1 MLRSSAMRM
10 HLRDLIRELIF
21 ACALTMAAA
30 VALATG
36 VLAPLQRHAADA
48 LVRLGATRAPE
59 PPAGVP
65 DVAVVALDAQ
75 SLRAYPAWPWPR
87 RLYAEAIR
95 RLDAAGAKVVAFDI
109 DFSTPREP
117 ADDEALRAALASS
130 GRVVLAAFRQRT
142 PLPDGSEIEV
152 ASLPTAALASAA
164 AREGS
169 VLVPVEDDGI
179 VRYAP
184 RTSLIA
190 GARVASLASAT
201 LDLARGESGLASD
214 LPALR
219 LDYRRI
225 RPAFPVIPI
234 VDVIDGRFDP
244 REVAGRVVL
253 VGATAAEFQDLWPTP
268 LGPARPGV
276 MIQAVAYRTLA
287 SEIAGER
294 GLRAPEIPAQLALAA
309 GLALV
314 GGVGGIGSH
323 RKRIGVLAALALSTG
338 AAAAAGALFA
348 GLLLDPVLPA
358 VVLGAQY
365 VLGLEGLQRRFGRR
379 LHERELSLSAL
390 FRVGEATQGSAAT
403 GGLELALSLLGDVA
417 QADAVALLRARPE
430 AAEAALDEA
439 RIEWRRRG
447 EDAPAESI
455 GDTELALRVLTDR
468 HMRVFEGTR
477 PGGRSRGGL
486 AVYLPLYTDETRV
499 GVLVVERKDPS
510 PLDEVQLRTIATVG
524 AQIALFAENVR
535 LIEGLRATLDASV
548 AAIATA
554 IEARDG
560 YTEAHC
566 RRLATFSGIMAERL
580 GLKEAEFEAVRLGA
594 LLHDVGK
601 IGIRDEVLLKPGRLS
616 PAERRDMQRHPDI
629 GCRIISGIQGLRPT
643 TVDCVLHHHEWWNGG
658 GYPRGLSG
666 EAIPLGARI
675 VAVVDVWD
683 ALSTDRPYKRALPK
697 AEVRAHLEKLKG
709 VQFDPAMVDLFLR
722 ILDEEG
728 EEMRSLIASPAR
740 AQE

>member
-1 MLRSSAMRM
+1 MLRTLAMRM
-10 HLRDLIRELIF
+10 HRRDLIRELVF
-21 ACALTMAAA
+21 ACALALAAA
-30 VALATG
+30 AALATG
-36 VLAPLQRHAADA
+36 ILAPLQRYAADA
-48 LVRLGATRAPE
+48 LLRLGAVRAPD
-59 PPAGVP
+59 PPAGIP
-65 DVAVVALDAQ
+65 DLAVVALDAQ

-117 ADDEALRAALASS
+117 ADDEALRAAVASS
-130 GRVVLAAFRQRT
+130 GRVVLAVFRQRT
-142 PLPDGSEIEV
+142 VLPDGSEIEV

-169 VLVPVEDDGI
+169 VLVPIEEDGI

-184 RTSLIA
+184 RASRIA
-190 GARVASLASAT
+190 GASVASLARAT
-201 LDLARGESGLASD
+201 LDLARGEPRGSGD

-244 REVAGRVVL
+244 RDIAGRVVL
-253 VGATAAEFQDLWPTP
+253 VGATAAEFQDLWSTP

-287 SEIAGER
+287 GEIAGER
-294 GLRAPEIPAQLALAA
+294 ILRAPEAPLQLALAV
-309 GLALV
+309 ALV
-314 GGVGGIGSH
+314 LAGGVGGIGSH
-323 RKRIGVLAALALSTG
+323 RRRIGVLGALALAMG
-338 AAAAAGALFA
+338 ATAAGSALFS
-348 GLLLDPVLPA
+348 GLLLDPVLP
-358 VVLGAQY
+358 VGLLCAQY
-365 VLGLEGLQRRFGRR
+365 VLGLEGLRRRFGRGLR
-379 LHERELSLSAL
+379 ERELSLSAL
-390 FRVGEATQGSAAT
+390 FRVGEATKGSTAG
-403 GGLELALSLLGDVA
+403 GGLELALALLGDVMHA
-417 QADAVALLRARPE
+417 HAVALLRARSDVS
-430 AAEAALDEA
+430 EAALDRT
-439 RIEWRRRG
+439 RIEWHRPG
-447 EDAPAESI
+447 DAPGESV

-468 HMRVFEGTR
+468 QMRVFEGTR
-477 PGGRSRGGL
+477 PGGQARRGL

-499 GVLVVERKDPS
+499 GVLVVEREDPS

-524 AQIALFAENVR
+524 AQIALFAENVH

-566 RRLATFSGIMAERL
+566 RRLATFSGIIAERL
-580 GLKEAEFEAVRLGA
+580 GLKEAELEAVRLGA

-601 IGIRDEVLLKPGRLS
+601 IGIRDEILLKPGRLS
-616 PAERRDMQRHPDI
+616 PEERRDMERHPDI
-629 GCRIISGIQGLRPT
+629 GCRIISGIQGLRPM

-683 ALSTDRPYKRALPK
+683 ALSTERPYKRALPP

-709 VQFDPAMVDLFLR
+709 IQFDPAMVDLFLR

-728 EEMRSLIASPAR
+728 EEMRSLIASPV
-740 AQE
+740 QVES